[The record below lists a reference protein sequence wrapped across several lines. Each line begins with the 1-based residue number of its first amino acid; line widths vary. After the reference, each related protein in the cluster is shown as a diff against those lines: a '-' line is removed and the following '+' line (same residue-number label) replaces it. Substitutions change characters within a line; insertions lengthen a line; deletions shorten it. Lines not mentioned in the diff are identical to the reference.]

1 MTAKAT
7 QSIEKSLSLLS
18 EIVASEGRR
27 SALTLAD
34 QEGLPRATA
43 HRILGALTRRGFL
56 TRVGHGRYLA
66 GPTLV
71 RLAKHADL
79 SRTLE
84 LAGRPILKTLARDTG
99 LTAHLGIFEGDMVTY
114 LAKARGRRT
123 ELFTKEGMQLEAYC
137 SGIGKM
143 LLACLPKNE
152 REHYLANGPFVA
164 LTPYTIIDPDIL
176 RKELAK
182 TRRRRFALDDR
193 EIDADLRCLAV
204 PVFDDDG
211 AAVAALSISARGAD
225 GPLRHLPRLQ
235 NAASALEQKL
245 YGRGA

>member
-1 MTAKAT
+1 MTAQAT
-7 QSIEKSLSLLS
+7 RSIEKSLFLLS
-18 EIVASEGRR
+18 EIVASDGKR

-43 HRILGALTRRGFL
+43 HRILAALTRRGFL

-71 RLAKHADL
+71 RLARHADF

-84 LAGRPILKTLARDTG
+84 LAGRPILTTLARETG

-114 LAKARGRRT
+114 LAKARGRRS

-143 LLACLPKNE
+143 LLAWLPKSA
-152 REHYLANGPFVA
+152 REDYLANGPFVP
-164 LTPYTIIDPDIL
+164 LTPHTIIDPDAL
-176 RKELAK
+176 RRELAK
-182 TRRRRFALDDR
+182 TRRRRFAFDDR

-211 AAVAALSISARGAD
+211 AAIAALSISTRSAE
-225 GPLRHLPRLQ
+225 GPLKHLPRLRE
-235 NAASALEQKL
+235 AARILERKL
-245 YGRGA
+245 YGWRD